1 MKPDTTTPGD
11 LMPDPT
17 LSAIVDTLTDVAAN
31 DGDAYPN
38 ATAPAVRATRALARD
53 PDASPRVRSV
63 AHLLTPLVRD
73 ALRHECTVG
82 GWR

>member
-1 MKPDTTTPGD
+1 MKTDTQT
-11 LMPDPT
+11 DPT
-17 LSAIVDTLTDVAAN
+17 LSAIVDALTDVAAN

-38 ATAPAVRATRALARD
+38 ATRAAVRATRALARD
-53 PDASPRVRSV
+53 PDAPPRARRV

-82 GWR
+82 GWK